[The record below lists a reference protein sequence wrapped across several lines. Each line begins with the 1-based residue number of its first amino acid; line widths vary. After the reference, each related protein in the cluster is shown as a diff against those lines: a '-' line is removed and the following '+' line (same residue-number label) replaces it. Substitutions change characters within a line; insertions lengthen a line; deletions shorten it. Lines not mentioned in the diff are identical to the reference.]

1 MIIKD
6 RLNILDDVL
15 KSAQEILQQYKDLA
29 EVASEALNRT
39 KVHLSQNATEPKEI
53 LDTFKRV
60 HDMQMQSMQLF
71 TNVLEK
77 FPVEHT
83 IQELQM
89 LELFRNL
96 TEHQKRQFMSQLEQ
110 FILNKRQR

>member
-1 MIIKD
+1 MILKE
-6 RLNILDDVL
+6 RLQILDDVL
-15 KSAQEILQQYKDLA
+15 KSAKEVLRQYNELA
-29 EVASEALNRT
+29 SVSSEALNRT
-39 KVHLSQNATEPKEI
+39 KAYIAQDQVEPREV
-53 LDTFKRV
+53 LDMFRRT

-96 TEHQKRQFMSQLEQ
+96 TEHQKRQFMTQIEQ